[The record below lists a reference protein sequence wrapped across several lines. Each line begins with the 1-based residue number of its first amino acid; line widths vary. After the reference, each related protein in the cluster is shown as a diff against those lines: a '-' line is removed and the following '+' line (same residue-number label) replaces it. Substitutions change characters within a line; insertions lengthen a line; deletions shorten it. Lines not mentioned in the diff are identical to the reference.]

1 MFSLHLQQQLEGR
14 DGEENADR
22 DDDQDDE
29 EQDKPVKKKV
39 WSVCLQDTLCRQ
51 DLTDLIFLP
60 M

>member
-39 WSVCLQDTLCRQ
+39 
-51 DLTDLIFLP
+51 
-60 M
+60 